1 MVNMPQAVGLKVVRA
16 LRQLQARRPY
26 SPHNRFLEGPFAPL
40 PAEHTATDL
49 VVHGEIPAG
58 LNGVLARIGPN
69 PRHVGNPATYHWFMG
84 DGMVHG
90 LRLEN
95 GRACWY
101 RNRYVGSDAVRAE
114 RRLPPLPGPR
124 RGLADTVNTNIIGHA
139 GKLWALVEAGA
150 FPVAMDGELNSEK
163 FGLFNSALNR
173 GFTAHPHADPVTGE
187 LHAICYDGFEQ
198 DRVRYLVITRDGQV
212 RREVRI
218 PVRHGPMM
226 HDCAITAS
234 QMVVLDLPVTFS
246 LKEALTGG
254 ALPYKWNP
262 RHKARVGLLPREG
275 DAADMRWYGVDPCFV
290 FHTCNAYDTPEGD
303 VVLDVV
309 VHARMF
315 DGSRLA
321 GPDAHGV
328 TFERW
333 RLRKGGT
340 QVERQVI
347 SRETQE
353 FPRCDERRTGLP
365 YRYAYAVGIDIEHP
379 QANAVLCHDMQSGRT
394 LRHAYGERWMSGEVV
409 FVPKHATAAENDG
422 WLLSYV
428 HDLDNGPSRV
438 VILDAQKLGETPQAV
453 IELPVRV
460 PLGFHGNWIADA

>member
-40 PAEHTATDL
+40 PAEHTVTNL
-49 VVHGEIPAG
+49 VVQGEIPAG

-69 PRHVGNPATYHWFMG
+69 PRHVDNPATYHWFMG

-95 GRACWY
+95 GHARWY

-114 RRLPPLPGPR
+114 RKLPPLPGPR

-150 FPVAMDGELNSEK
+150 FPVALDGELNSEK
-163 FGLFNSALNR
+163 VGLFNSPLNR
-173 GFTAHPHADPVTGE
+173 GFTAHPHADPLTGE

-226 HDCAITAS
+226 HDCALTAS

-246 LKEALTGG
+246 LKEAITGG

-262 RHKARVGLLPREG
+262 RHKARVGLLPRAGE
-275 DAADMRWYGVDPCFV
+275 AADMRWFTVDPCFV
-290 FHTCNAYDTPEGD
+290 FHTCNAYDTEEGD

-333 RLRKGGT
+333 RLRQGHT

-353 FPRCDERRTGLP
+353 FPRLDERRTGRP

-379 QANAVLCHDMQSGRT
+379 APNALFCHDLETGT
-394 LRHAYGERWMSGEVV
+394 TTRHAYGARWMSGEVV
-409 FVPKHATAAENDG
+409 FVPKHATAAENEG

-438 VILDAQKLGETPQAV
+438 VILDAQKLGAAPQAV